1 MFLKWYAR
9 YVVSQDSSIY
19 LFLKREVEIHK
30 LEYAFKFLSSDS
42 KFNTVE
48 IKTNMERN
56 IFLLK
61 EM

>member
-19 LFLKREVEIHK
+19 LFLKREIEIHK

-42 KFNTVE
+42 KFNTVG
-48 IKTNMERN
+48 IKTNIERS
-56 IFLLK
+56 IFFY
-61 EM
+61 